1 MDELRKDYE
10 ELVVSKTKNDE
21 DIQDLMNKIE
31 EEKVKQKTAMDELVY
46 VKEEVNWKLN
56 ESNRRILM
64 LIDVHTVVE
73 LWQSNWTL
81 LFITV

>member
-1 MDELRKDYE
+1 LDELRKDYE